1 MAVLDAAV
9 MPSPRGRDDVVEAA
23 ADQVAT
29 TSNSSGTAAE
39 EDKDV
44 KTAVQQEHGQGLAKR
59 KRSRRRRDREQPQ
72 LPKEHP
78 TQEEYLAQCL
88 VMLATGRRDG
98 DGPALASAPPP
109 PQGQQQDHACS
120 VCGKAFP
127 TYQALGGHK
136 ASHRTRPSPP
146 SAATEVVGDHHE
158 EQKPVLPSSSSAAS
172 AGADNNKPAAAHE
185 CNVCGKAFPTG
196 QALGGHKRRHYD
208 GTIGSAAAPARASS
222 SSAAATSS
230 RATAPPP
237 VAFDLNLPALP
248 DMLVPERCSV
258 PEDDEVLSPLA
269 FKKPRFMIP
278 A

>member
-1 MAVLDAAV
+1 MVA
-9 MPSPRGRDDVVEAA
+9 AA

-59 KRSRRRRDREQPQ
+59 KRSRRRRDREQQQ

-98 DGPALASAPPP
+98 DVPALASAPPS
-109 PQGQQQDHACS
+109 QEHACS

-222 SSAAATSS
+222 SSSAAAATSS
-230 RATAPPP
+230 RATPMPP
-237 VAFDLNLPALP
+237 VAFDLNLPAL
-248 DMLVPERCSV
+248 PERCSV